1 MKLAQINALIAIVD
15 AESFTAAAE
24 ALSISQ
30 SALTKTISQLET
42 DLDVKLFERG
52 GGRRARPT
60 AFGRIVYER
69 GAAILSGAEEMQ
81 RYLAQVKQG
90 YSQAIRIGF
99 GVSVPG
105 QRITRITELLRQ
117 KLPES
122 SLRVRTGLRRQLMP
136 RLRKKEFDFLIA
148 MESRGDDAEDL
159 TLDRLWE
166 DRFCVFMSQETSA
179 RLDTNKDGSGVQWLA
194 SDRLAE
200 LDSSASEYLGEFLPA
215 ATVAAVDA
223 YDRSIM
229 PAMLKAGPFIS
240 AWPSETFADEVARGE
255 LAALEIPAVK
265 GRHWRSRINM
275 VSLKGGQRPRIVS
288 TARQLVKRMTF
299 D

>member
-1 MKLAQINALIAIVD
+1 MKLKQINALIAIVD
-15 AESFTAAAE
+15 AESFTAAAD

-30 SALTKTISQLET
+30 SALTKIISQLEEE
-42 DLDVKLFERG
+42 LDVTLFERG

-99 GVSVPG
+99 GVSVPS
-105 QRITRITELLRQ
+105 QRITRITQMLRQ

-122 SLRVRTGLRRQLMP
+122 SLRVRMGLRRHMMP
-136 RLRKKEFDFLIA
+136 RLRKKEFDLLIT

-159 TLDRLWE
+159 VLDRLWE
-166 DRFCVFMSQETSA
+166 DRFRVFMSAQTFVYLNA
-179 RLDTNKDGSGVQWLA
+179 NGDGAGVQWLA
-194 SDRLAE
+194 SDRLSE
-200 LDSSASEYLGEFLPA
+200 LDASASQYLGEFLPA
-215 ATVAAVDA
+215 ASVAAVDA
-223 YDRSIM
+223 YDRNLIA
-229 PAMLKAGPFIS
+229 AMLMAGPFIS
-240 AWPSETFADEVARGE
+240 AWPSETFADEVARGA
-255 LAALEIPAVK
+255 LAALDIPAVE
-265 GRHWRSRINM
+265 GRHWRGRINM
-275 VSLKGGQRPRIVS
+275 VSLKGGQRPRIVA
-288 TARQLVKRMTF
+288 TARQLIKRMSF